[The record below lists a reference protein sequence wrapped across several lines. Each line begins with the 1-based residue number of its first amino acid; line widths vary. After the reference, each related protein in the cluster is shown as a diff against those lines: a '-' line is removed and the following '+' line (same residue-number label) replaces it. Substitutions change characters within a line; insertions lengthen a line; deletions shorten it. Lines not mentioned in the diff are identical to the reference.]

1 MSAPHS
7 PHCFGPFVVDLH
19 RVERASGT
27 SEVVRLRKHS
37 GDSISPAVYFDPSD
51 LIWVVTA
58 LQAVQS
64 RIHAGVQ

>member
-7 PHCFGPFVVDLH
+7 PHNFGPFVADLH
-19 RVERASGT
+19 SIERAGGS

-64 RIHAGVQ
+64 RIYVGVQ

>member
-7 PHCFGPFVVDLH
+7 PHYFGPFVADLH
-19 RVERASGT
+19 RVERADGP

-37 GDSISPAVYFDPSD
+37 GDSISPAVYFDPCD

>member
-1 MSAPHS
+1 MSAPHF
-7 PHCFGPFVVDLH
+7 FGPFVADLH
-19 RVERASGT
+19 SVTRAGGT

-37 GDSISPAVYFDPSD
+37 GDSITPAVYFDPSE

-64 RIHAGVQ
+64 RIHAGDQ